1 MAGLSVGLTAVF
13 LTIGGVLAAPAG
25 LAAPAS
31 DTAPP
36 AVEDITVTPDDVS
49 VSGVD
54 LVPVTV
60 SVHLTDESGV
70 EVVSEMDGVYL
81 PRVTITRVSGGPAVT
96 EGVELALTSG
106 TAQDG
111 VWSATIQ
118 VPSTWNG
125 VWALSRVVAVDSGG
139 RRLDIDPRNSPL
151 AATLDVSGTHLP
163 AVTMEFVPDPLVG
176 DGRLTVRGRFFYQ
189 DTGKGVP
196 NQPIFFGVDN
206 LCVEHPG
213 TPNGRTAADGTF
225 SRVYPTSDESLR
237 CVGILRPSN
246 VSVATSFVVA
256 AFRHPRIRPAVTAT
270 ADRTSV
276 PAGTKVTFTGTVKP
290 SGGTGVELQEQVD
303 GAWRTVVDG
312 TVPDNGRFTLAVTPK
327 GAGGHQYRVIVPNPD
342 RELVGASRTIVVQV
356 AGTGSGTGGGDD
368 SGTLP
373 ITGLPPVLPMAG
385 GALALVLAGIGLTLA
400 GRRRRVPAGS
410 VDR

>member
-1 MAGLSVGLTAVF
+1 MSGLRIGLTAIF
-13 LTIGGVLAAPAG
+13 LTIGGVLTAPAG

-36 AVEDITVTPDDVS
+36 VVEGITVTPDDVS

-70 EVVSEMDGVYL
+70 EVVSGMDGVHL
-81 PRVTITRVSGGPAVT
+81 PHVTITRVSGGPAVT
-96 EGVELALTSG
+96 EGVELALTAG
-106 TAQDG
+106 TARDG
-111 VWSATIQ
+111 VWSATVQ
-118 VPSTWNG
+118 VPSTWKG
-125 VWALSRVVAVDSGG
+125 VWAVSRVVAVDSGG
-139 RRLDIDPRNSPL
+139 RSLDIDPRNSPL

-163 AVTMEFVPDPLVG
+163 AVTMEFAPDPLVG

-189 DTGKGVP
+189 DTGKGIP
-196 NQPIFFGVDN
+196 DQPIFFGVDN
-206 LCVEHPG
+206 SCVEHPG
-213 TPNGRTAADGTF
+213 APNGRTAADGSF
-225 SRVYPTSDESLR
+225 SKVYPTADRSLR

-246 VSVATSFVVA
+246 VSVSPSFVVA
-256 AFRHPRIRPAVTAT
+256 ASRHPRIRPAVTAT

-290 SGGTGVELQEQVD
+290 AGETGVELQEQVD
-303 GAWRTVVDG
+303 GAWRTMVDG
-312 TVPDNGRFTLAVTPK
+312 TVPDKGRFTLAVTPK
-327 GAGGHQYRVIVPNPD
+327 GAGGHQYRVVVPDPD

-356 AGTGSGTGGGDD
+356 AGSGTGGGDD
-368 SGTLP
+368 PGTLP

-385 GALALVLAGIGLTLA
+385 GALVIVFAGIGLTLV

-410 VDR
+410 VGR